1 MNLNS
6 DCQEAIDIELETAKR
21 IRHSI
26 STGLSFIE
34 TSVKSLSGRQTDH
47 SQAMKLYAVG
57 ADKLRRAM
65 ADLDRAIEAK
75 PHPAKNACERGA
87 QDEVR

>member
-1 MNLNS
+1 MKPNS
-6 DCQEAIDIELETAKR
+6 DLQDAIDIELETAKR
-21 IRHSI
+21 IRHAI

-34 TSVKSLSGRQTDH
+34 TSVKNLSGKQADLP
-47 SQAMKLYAVG
+47 QAMKLFAVG

-75 PHPAKNACERGA
+75 PLHVGNASERGA